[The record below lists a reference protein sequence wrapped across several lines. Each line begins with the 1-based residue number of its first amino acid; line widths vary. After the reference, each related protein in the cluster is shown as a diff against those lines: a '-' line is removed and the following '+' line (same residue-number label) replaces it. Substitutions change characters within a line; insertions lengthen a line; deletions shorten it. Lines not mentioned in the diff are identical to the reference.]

1 MEVEFA
7 FRKEKSLIFG
17 EVPRPVASIT
27 LINGNIESNEIV
39 YVDSGADITLI
50 ARSVGEYLG
59 FKIEANDKIEEIKG
73 IGGKSIP
80 IIIKVLTVKIGKFEK
95 NARVAWG
102 LIEDVPLLLGRLDLF
117 ELFEI
122 IFKENKSTIFKW

>member
-59 FKIEANDKIEEIKG
+59 FKIESNDKIEEIKG

-80 IIIKVLTVKIGKFEK
+80 IIIKALTVKIGNFEK
-95 NARVAWG
+95 NARVAWS

-122 IFKENKSTIFKW
+122 IFKENKSTIFKR